1 MLNTVILQGRLTADP
16 EIRYTKDNKA
26 VMSFRLAVQRDGE
39 GTDFISCSAWG
50 KTAEFIGQY
59 LRKGMMMLFSGKM
72 RSRDWTDK
80 DGKKHNT
87 QEPVADHVW
96 FGEAKKREPEGT
108 QDDGAF
114 RDPFEEEYGDPG
126 DLPF

>member
-1 MLNTVILQGRLTADP
+1 MLNTVNLQGRLTADP

-39 GTDFISCSAWG
+39 GADFISCSAWG
-50 KTAEFIGQY
+50 KQAEFIDQY
-59 LRKGMMMLFSGKM
+59 FRKGMMMLFSGKM

-80 DGKKHNT
+80 DGKKHYT

-96 FGEAKKREPEGT
+96 FGEAKKKE
-108 QDDGAF
+108 QDGVQDADAF
-114 RDPFEEEYGDPG
+114 SEYGVTDG